1 MKIAVDKI
9 KDEPIELTEDIPASS
24 WQMDSFDVKF
34 TGNIHVDCKFTKV
47 SREILTDVE
56 VTLYRD
62 ITCSRCLSQENQ
74 SIKQSFR
81 KSYNIDSLEEYLDI
95 DNDIREEVLLNFP
108 MKVLCEPD
116 CKGICPKCGVNL
128 NQQECSCQ
136 EVKDNSARSQ

>member
-1 MKIAVDKI
+1 MRIAVDKI

-34 TGNIHVDCKFTKV
+34 TGNIHVEGKFTKV

-62 ITCSRCLSQENQ
+62 ITCSRCLSQANQ
-74 SIKQSFR
+74 AIKQSFR

-95 DNDIREEVLLNFP
+95 DEDIREEVLLNFP
-108 MKVLCEPD
+108 MKVLCKPN
-116 CKGICPKCGVNL
+116 CKGICSKCGANL
-128 NQQECSCQ
+128 NKDKCSC
-136 EVKDNSARSQ
+136 ETVKD

>member
-34 TGNIHVDCKFTKV
+34 AGDIHVEGKFTKV

-62 ITCSRCLSQENQ
+62 ITCSRCLGQANQ
-74 SIKQSFR
+74 AIKQSFR

-95 DNDIREEVLLNFP
+95 DDDIREEVLLNFP
-108 MKVLCEPD
+108 MKVLCKPD
-116 CKGICPKCGVNL
+116 CKGICSKCGANL
-128 NQQECSCQ
+128 NQQECRCQ
-136 EVKDNSARSQ
+136 EVKDNSNVS